1 MSMAAAAHTTL
12 RALSVGTTH
21 TRSRPFLVS
30 TDFMM
35 SSPRRT
41 PGVKRIRGPGLVDR
55 EDEAGG
61 RYQDAASGL
70 TMRWACSS
78 VSVKLYIFW

>member
-1 MSMAAAAHTTL
+1 MAATAHATM
-12 RALSVGTTH
+12 RAISVGTTH

-35 SSPRRT
+35 SSPRRA
-41 PGVKRIRGPGLVDR
+41 PGVMHTRDPGLVDR
-55 EDEAGG
+55 EDEAGV